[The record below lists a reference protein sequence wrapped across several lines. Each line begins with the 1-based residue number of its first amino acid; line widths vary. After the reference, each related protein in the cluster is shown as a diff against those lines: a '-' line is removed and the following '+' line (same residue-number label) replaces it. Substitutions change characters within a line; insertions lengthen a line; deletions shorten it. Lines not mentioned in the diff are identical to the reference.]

1 MRSIISYFAQRGFLA
16 RVLTIMVF
24 AIGLSSMSIIK
35 LQELPEIAFPE
46 VEIITHYPGASP
58 QDIELNITN
67 KIEKEL
73 RGVQN
78 IREMTSESSEG
89 TSLILLEVD
98 ENADIADVV
107 RKIQQAVDRVS
118 GLPKD
123 ISDPPLVLQESTS
136 SFEVL
141 RFGVT
146 TDANYADLQQYTRN
160 LEKKIRAIPG
170 IGTATM
176 SGFREREFWIE
187 VDPNKVRR
195 YQLTFNDVI
204 QAVDSRNLSVSGG
217 VVESWQSEHRIVT
230 LTQVTTVEE
239 LEQSI
244 IKVLPGGGMI
254 RLKDI
259 ATVSDDFEKATEYGM
274 INNQP
279 AILFNI
285 TKSANADVRVAI
297 DSVLGLL
304 DAEKQRMNGKF
315 DFHTSIN
322 LAKDMDDKFSIV
334 TTNGGIGLILVL
346 VVLSLILKRQI
357 AFWVAVSIPFCVFG
371 VLALLPALGMT
382 LDSITF
388 AALLLVIGIIVDDS
402 VIIAESIYREKELG
416 ASPLQAAI
424 DGTMKVYKPI
434 IASLTTTVLVFIPM
448 FFVPGEF
455 GMQVAVIPM
464 TVILAL
470 IFSLFECTFTLPAH
484 LSESLAKEKK
494 ESKSLISFD
503 AITARYSLLLTTA
516 VDNKKKVLLASG
528 VLLLLGGGILVSLK
542 VDFFPAQAAK
552 YIEVHTEVK
561 PGTPMNKV
569 REAHAELEREI
580 TAFPAE
586 ELLSYEMTYST
597 PVSIGLINLTN
608 FEDRARSADQIA
620 DDLSTKLSNLD
631 SVPFIKFT
639 VDAGGPPPG
648 EPVEVRVIGHNQTAR
663 NKAVAMISEWLTAHP
678 ALDKV
683 SHNEALQDQQL
694 QIIPQYE
701 WLARYGLTVNDLAS
715 TLRIAFDGE
724 SISTTWIGDEE
735 VGLRVILLEQY
746 RNLDEL
752 RNTKI
757 YTADG
762 SQVPLSRLANVEYVE
777 TPRLLLHFNGDRQVL
792 VTAQIID
799 DALTPD
805 DITEE
810 LGAAL
815 EGKIDPSITLD
826 IGGEAEATD
835 ETLGGIVVAFP
846 SAILGIYFVLAIMF
860 GSLVQPLLVI
870 AVIPFAMVAS
880 LTALFLHM
888 QPLSLF
894 ALIGVLGMCGVVVNN
909 ALVLISR
916 INQLREEGMAIFDA
930 VITASI
936 SRLRPILLTSV
947 TTVVGLLPLA
957 YGIGGTDVFMGPMAL
972 TLSYGLL
979 FSVPIVLFIVP
990 CLYLCIV
997 REHAMSTSEK
1007 NENPEAA
1014 TPQ

>member
-1 MRSIISYFAQRGFLA
+1 MRNVISYFAQRSFLA
-16 RVLTIMVF
+16 RVMTIMVF
-24 AIGLSSMSIIK
+24 AIGLASMNIIK

-98 ENADIADVV
+98 ESADIAEVV

-146 TDANYADLQQYTRN
+146 SESSYSELQQYARG

-176 SGFREREFWIE
+176 SGFREREFWVE
-187 VDPNKVRR
+187 VDPSKVRR
-195 YQLTFNDVI
+195 YQLTFSDVT
-204 QAVDSRNLSVSGG
+204 QAIDNRNLSKSGG

-230 LTQVTTVEE
+230 LTQVTNVEE
-239 LEQSI
+239 LEQLVI
-244 IKVLPGGGMI
+244 TVLPGGAMV

-259 ATVSDDFEKATEYGM
+259 ATVSDAFEKATEYGM
-274 INNQP
+274 INNHP

-304 DAEKQRMNGKF
+304 DAEKERLDGKF
-315 DFHTSIN
+315 DFHTSLN

-334 TTNGGIGLILVL
+334 TTNGGLGLLLVL
-346 VVLSLILKRQI
+346 IVLSLILKRQV

-371 VLALLPALGMT
+371 VVAMLPGLGMT

-402 VIIAESIYREKELG
+402 VIIAESIYRQKELG
-416 ASPLQAAI
+416 APPLEAAI
-424 DGTMKVYKPI
+424 EGTIKVYKPI
-434 IASLTTTVLVFIPM
+434 VASLTTTVLVFIPM

-484 LSESLAKEKK
+484 LADSLSKEKK
-494 ESKSLISFD
+494 QTKTIISFE
-503 AITARYSLLLTTA
+503 AITARYADWLVTTIN
-516 VDNKKKVLLASG
+516 NKKKVLLASSLIL
-528 VLLLLGGGILVSLK
+528 VLGGGLLTSLK

-561 PGTPMNKV
+561 PGTPMDKIRN
-569 REAHAELEREI
+569 AHAELERVI
-580 TAFPAE
+580 SAMPPE
-586 ELLSYEMTYST
+586 ELVSYEMTYST

-608 FEDRARSADQIA
+608 FEQRGRSADQIA
-620 DDLSTKLSNLD
+620 DDLSAKLSDLD
-631 SVPFIKFT
+631 SVPFVKFT

-648 EPVEVRVIGHNQTAR
+648 EPVEVRVIGHNQAAR
-663 NKAVAMISEWLTAHP
+663 DNAVSLVAEWLNNHP

-683 SHNEALQDQQL
+683 THNEALQDQQL

-701 WLARYGLTVNDLAS
+701 WLARYGLTVSDLAS

-724 SISTTWIGDEE
+724 TISTTWIGDEE

-762 SQVPLSRLANVEYVE
+762 NQVPLSRLANVKYVE
-777 TPRLLLHFNGDRQVL
+777 APRLVLHFNGDRQVL
-792 VTAQIID
+792 VTAQITD
-799 DALTPD
+799 DSLTPD

-815 EGKIDPSITLD
+815 AGKIDSSITLD
-826 IGGEAEATD
+826 IGGEAETTE
-835 ETLGGIVVAFP
+835 ETMGGIVVAFP
-846 SAILGIYFVLAIMF
+846 AAILGIYFVLAIMF
-860 GSLVQPLLVI
+860 CSLLQPLLVI
-870 AVIPFAMVAS
+870 SVIPFAMTAS
-880 LTALFLHM
+880 ITALFLHM

-909 ALVLISR
+909 ALVLISQ
-916 INQLREEGMAIFDA
+916 INQKREEGETTVDA
-930 VITASI
+930 VIIAST
-936 SRLRPILLTSV
+936 SRLRPILLTSI

-972 TLSYGLL
+972 TLGYGLL
-979 FSVPIVLFIVP
+979 FSVPIVLFIIP
-990 CLYLCIV
+990 CLYLCIE
-997 REHAMSTSEK
+997 RAR
-1007 NENPEAA
+1007 
-1014 TPQ
+1014 